1 MCTVCQR
8 PLWWCV
14 RLLML
19 LSECH
24 WLIAYFR
31 VSDLWVELRLFVE
44 LMRTVCHWDRCDS
57 VLDVCCYCSYD
68 WITSLSTSCSGTDCW
83 ITFHCAPLWLVL
95 IKKKVGLRGT
105 IELEDQILRCCDSSD
120 DVIERWWLSLV
131 FSWRSLLSFR
141 LVWLDV
147 WWDCFCSM
155 WLVHCISVTWFV
167 LSDTIHC
174 LGASRTEAVCWFN
187 LRRAPLRPVWRCVR
201 CLLLLFMWL
210 DHKSKQELFWD
221 RLLNYFALCATVTG
235 VQLR

>member
-83 ITFHCAPLWLVL
+83 ITFHCVPLWLVL
-95 IKKKVGLRGT
+95 IKKKLVSGAQLNLR
-105 IELEDQILRCCDSSD
+105 I
-120 DVIERWWLSLV
+120 
-131 FSWRSLLSFR
+131 RSC
-141 LVWLDV
+141 VAAIAQM
-147 WWDCFCSM
+147 M
-155 WLVHCISVTWFV
+155 WLNADDRLWCFHGEAFCHLGWCDIG
-167 LSDTIHC
+167 C
-174 LGASRTEAVCWFN
+174 LMK
-187 LRRAPLRPVWRCVR
+187 
-201 CLLLLFMWL
+201 LLLFDVIGSLHQRDMICIEWYHSL
-210 DHKSKQELFWD
+210 FGSELNWSS
-221 RLLNYFALCATVTG
+221 LLI
-235 VQLR
+235 